1 MDANIKE
8 NVEKIVTAGKENG
21 SIKTTTITQLLN
33 DLGIYS
39 DEQYNEIIEL
49 IEERNINLIV
59 DSTEQRN
66 MILDSSKIS
75 IMPKTLSVETIVK
88 KLKYKEIDL
97 DTEFQRKRSLWTETV
112 KSQLLES
119 LMIQLPIPLRKIY
132 YMSMQKRM
140 REFVDSLNHYREYD
154 SYLDF

>member
-21 SIKTTTITQLLN
+21 SIKTTITQLLN
-33 DLGIYS
+33 DLGIHS

-59 DSTEQRN
+59 DFTEQRN
-66 MILDSSKIS
+66 MIL
-75 IMPKTLSVETIVK
+75 E
-88 KLKYKEIDL
+88 
-97 DTEFQRKRSLWTETV
+97 RSLWTETV

>member
-21 SIKTTTITQLLN
+21 SIKTTITQLLN
-33 DLGIYS
+33 DLGIHS

-75 IMPKTLSVETIVK
+75 
-88 KLKYKEIDL
+88 D
-97 DTEFQRKRSLWTETV
+97 RKSTR
-112 KSQLLES
+112 
-119 LMIQLPIPLRKIY
+119 
-132 YMSMQKRM
+132 
-140 REFVDSLNHYREYD
+140 LNSSHMA
-154 SYLDF
+154 